1 MRLLL
6 SNDDGVNSPFL
17 PVFAKALA
25 EVADIEIVVPAK
37 EQSWIGRAYN
47 RHGKVVVA
55 RRDFDG
61 FKCHTV
67 TGTPS
72 DCVNIALSHL
82 CRDNLP
88 DAVVSGLNIGQNIAL
103 PLLWSSG
110 TFAAAVEAAGW
121 GFPAFA
127 CSMRL
132 QKKYYEI
139 CRIHHESAP
148 AELLDFL
155 SDASKHAAEYI
166 AGVIAK
172 KDFCRGEIHNLNYPA
187 DFRSSSAFKKCTPA
201 RAKLASLYVK
211 NPDGS
216 FTFSYAM
223 GETSPSLNGIP
234 TDVECLNSGCGCVS
248 RISINLGAQ

>member
-6 SNDDGVNSPFL
+6 SNDDGIQSPFL
-17 PVFAKALA
+17 PIFAKALSRI
-25 EVADIEIVVPAK
+25 ADIEIVVPAK

-47 RHGKVVVA
+47 RHGNVVVE

-72 DCVNIALSHL
+72 DCVNIALSYL
-82 CRDNLP
+82 CADNPP

-121 GFPAFA
+121 GFPAFS

-132 QKKYYEI
+132 LKKYYEI
-139 CRIHHESAP
+139 CRIRHESAP
-148 AELLDFL
+148 DELLQFL
-155 SDASKHAAEYI
+155 ADASNHAASYI
-166 AGVIAK
+166 AEALSK
-172 KDFCRGEIHNLNYPA
+172 KDFLRGEIHNINYPA
-187 DFRSSSAFKKCTPA
+187 DFSEKSAFKKCMPA
-201 RAKLASLYVK
+201 RAKLASLYRK

-216 FTFSYAM
+216 FSFSYAM
-223 GETSPSLNGIP
+223 GETSPSQNGLP

-248 RISINLGAQ
+248 RISINLGA